1 MMDDI
6 KYTMAGS
13 KELMRKLGRLDA
25 TLRGPIVNQA
35 LTAGAQVVKQQAI
48 LLLMS
53 GTQTGEWYKRGNVW
67 HHASAP
73 GEPPASDTG
82 HLAGSL
88 SIYSINRETVAVE
101 VGAEYGK
108 FLESEYGTSRM
119 EPRPFMRPAVYNN
132 IPRIEAAINHQLLRG
147 IREAVR

>member
-13 KELMRKLGRLDA
+13 KELLRKLGRLDA

-35 LTAGAQVVKQQAI
+35 LTAGAMVIETQAK

-53 GTQTGEWYKRGNVW
+53 GTQTGEWYKHGNVW
-67 HHASAP
+67 HQSSAA
-73 GEPPASDTG
+73 GEPPATDTG
-82 HLAGSL
+82 HLANSISTYSL
-88 SIYSINRETVAVE
+88 SREQVAVS
-101 VGAEYGK
+101 VGAEYGV
-108 FLESEYGTSRM
+108 FLEYGTSKM
-119 EPRPFMRPAVYNN
+119 EPRPFMRPAVYDNL
-132 IPRIEAAINHQLLRG
+132 PKIEAAINHQLLRG

>member
-1 MMDDI
+1 MDDI

-35 LTAGAQVVKQQAI
+35 LTAGAMVIETQAK

-73 GEPPASDTG
+73 GEPPATDTG
-82 HLAGSL
+82 HLANSISTYSL
-88 SIYSINRETVAVE
+88 SREQVAVS
-101 VGAEYGK
+101 VGAEYGV
-108 FLESEYGTSRM
+108 FLEYGTSKM
-119 EPRPFMRPAVYNN
+119 EPRPFMRPAVYDNL
-132 IPRIEAAINHQLLRG
+132 PKIEAAINHQLLRG